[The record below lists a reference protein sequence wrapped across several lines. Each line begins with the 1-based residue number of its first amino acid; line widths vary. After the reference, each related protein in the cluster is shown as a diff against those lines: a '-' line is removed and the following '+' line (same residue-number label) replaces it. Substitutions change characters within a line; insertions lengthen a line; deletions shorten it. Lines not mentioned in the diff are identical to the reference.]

1 MNLRTIAIAATV
13 LLLTGCSAPAA
24 EVSAPTPSA
33 AVTRSPAP
41 TIAPSPTRTPTP
53 TPTPT
58 ATVAVT
64 PPVYTGPTYEEEIF
78 LAALGTLDPGLS
90 HERSL
95 GRAEN
100 TCMDIENGMDDAA
113 LLSRIEQRFEGGT
126 VPSLSA
132 GQLETMLELIR
143 TTCG

>member
-41 TIAPSPTRTPTP
+41 TIAPSPTRTP